1 VTFRIALHSGF
12 VAPAEA
18 LDLLWRRLDDDRDD
32 PRLVKVGAEIW
43 ATLRE
48 DAPISMERYEREAIG
63 RRAVLDIVQ
72 EACERAPELESDW
85 FAVSILR

>member
-1 VTFRIALHSGF
+1 MRLTCCGGDSTPTAMTPGLSKSAL
-12 VAPAEA
+12 
-18 LDLLWRRLDDDRDD
+18 R
-32 PRLVKVGAEIW
+32 IW